1 MTVNLSA
8 LLSCLTKKTKTNPES
23 VKEDFVCRKRGEG
36 QDKAFNNIVLLIKAH
51 WKKKKKDGT
60 VSHWKCSFI
69 KSKWDLPM
77 LAAVC
82 TATNKTYVWRNC
94 SRVQTMANKAGVSD
108 ALSAFQILQKS

>member
-51 WKKKKKDGT
+51 WKKKKKKMEQLVT
-60 VSHWKCSFI
+60 ENAVSSKANEICPCWLQCAQPQTRLMYGETAVVCRPWQI
-69 KSKWDLPM
+69 K
-77 LAAVC
+77 
-82 TATNKTYVWRNC
+82 
-94 SRVQTMANKAGVSD
+94 QE
-108 ALSAFQILQKS
+108 